1 MTRPH
6 DPSAPITLKYLFSK
20 AFGHIVPDGSV
31 AAVPAIG
38 AQATSVAVLG
48 SAYDA
53 AGGLRIVSIGSA
65 NAAGVLATVTFGT
78 AYLATPKAVTLTGRT
93 ANAVGIGLYVSAIST
108 TGFSISCA
116 SAPAATTTYDL
127 SYAVVG

>member
-6 DPSAPITLKYLFSK
+6 DPSAPITLKYLLSK
-20 AFGHIVPDGSV
+20 AFGHLVPEGV

-38 AQATSVAVLG
+38 AQATSVAILG

-78 AYLATPKAVTLTGRT
+78 SYTTAPKAVTLTGRT

-108 TGFSISCA
+108 TGFTISCA